1 MNAASDGLVAHS
13 KGMRM
18 ITVTDTAVRQLKR
31 LQEDQGLK
39 DVVLRVGVSGGGCSG
54 LQYAMNFDK
63 VVNPNDQTFEYDGIK
78 VVCDPKAFLYLN
90 GITLDYTTDMLGGG
104 FKFINP
110 NASRECGCGQSFTA

>member
-1 MNAASDGLVAHS
+1 
-13 KGMRM
+13 M
-18 ITVTDTAVRQLKR
+18 ITVTDTAVKQLKH
-31 LQEDQGLK
+31 LQAAQGLQ
-39 DVVLRVGVSGGGCSG
+39 DVALRVGVSGGGCSG

-63 VVNPNDQTFEYDGIK
+63 VVNPNDQTFEFDGIK
-78 VVCDPKAFLYLN
+78 VVCDPKAYLYLN